1 MFKYLKVSIWLL
13 CLFLFGCTTNNKP
26 LLIHFSKDSS
36 AIVITNIEPAGLFQ
50 LKNNINTD
58 TTYQNLVSVLQTP
71 TDDDSTSMEVE
82 WPGKLSI
89 IGDSLLFT
97 PANPFVKG
105 KSYLIETMLNV
116 QFAKGEEIVKSNVG
130 HAVKAQQQMLKR

>member
-1 MFKYLKVSIWLL
+1 MLKYLKVSIWLL

-36 AIVITNIEPAGLFQ
+36 VIVITNIEAAGLFQ

-71 TDDDSTSMEVE
+71 ADDDSTSMEVE
-82 WPGKLSI
+82 CPGKLSI
-89 IGDSLLFT
+89 AGDSLLFT
-97 PANPFVKG
+97 PTTPFVKG
-105 KSYLIETMLNV
+105 KSYLIETMLNA
-116 QFAKGEEIVKSNVG
+116 QFASGKEIIKSNVG
-130 HAVKAQQQMLKR
+130 HKVKAQQQILKR